1 MGSYQGC
8 QVPFRISRRNLGHL
22 LKRCSGRG
30 PHLAMTR
37 EARGFSRV
45 SVGFSSYDGAAAAA
59 AAAAAKSLPDCLTTS
74 SLFFEKHE
82 N

>member
-1 MGSYQGC
+1 MQD
-8 QVPFRISRRNLGHL
+8 VFLD
-22 LKRCSGRG
+22 
-30 PHLAMTR
+30 MT
-37 EARGFSRV
+37 
-45 SVGFSSYDGAAAAA
+45 AAAAA

>member
-1 MGSYQGC
+1 MQD
-8 QVPFRISRRNLGHL
+8 VFLD
-22 LKRCSGRG
+22 
-30 PHLAMTR
+30 MT
-37 EARGFSRV
+37 A
-45 SVGFSSYDGAAAAA
+45 AAAAA